1 MPTNSKVCPCAL
13 FVDIAKH
20 GLTGNCHLFN
30 VNGSSVS
37 DGAILGINTH
47 FPLLTPLAI
56 STYIKYIFPQFQDY
70 KLSAISQAISRS
82 CPQVS

>member
-20 GLTGNCHLFN
+20 DLTGNCNLLN

-37 DGAILGINTH
+37 DGAIVILGINTH

-56 STYIKYIFPQFQDY
+56 PTSSTFF
-70 KLSAISQAISRS
+70 LSFKIMS
-82 CPQVS
+82 